1 MLASDRSLR
10 YPVQARIILERDLMP
25 PRTTRA
31 TASKKASGSRMQ
43 LVATDRRDTSRE
55 RLLDAAESLFAE
67 IGYAGISVREISAK
81 ADVNLGSIP
90 YYFGTKENLLKE
102 VLLRRVLPINAE
114 RGRLLKVVMENP
126 KPTVESILYAVLA
139 PAFRSSRELI
149 AYRKLAG
156 RLATDPTPEVR
167 KVMDDI
173 YNAGTLIFPK
183 ALRSVCPQIETE
195 EFYWRLMCVYGSMF
209 YVQADTGRMQTVAG
223 PHFDTSDPELALKFV
238 IPFLAA
244 GLRAPATI
252 RRKKR
257 T

>member
-1 MLASDRSLR
+1 MPARTAKAGRAAGPRVRLVTSD
-10 YPVQARIILERDLMP
+10 
-25 PRTTRA
+25 
-31 TASKKASGSRMQ
+31 KKES
-43 LVATDRRDTSRE
+43 SRE
-55 RLLDAAESLFAE
+55 RLLDSAEALFAE
-67 IGYAGISVREISAK
+67 IGYAGISVREISAR

-114 RGRLLKVVMENP
+114 RARLLKVVLENP
-126 KPTVESILYAVLA
+126 KPTVENILYAVLA
-139 PAFRSSRELI
+139 PAFRSSREL
-149 AYRKLAG
+149 ASYRKLAG

-173 YNAGTLIFPK
+173 YNPRTLMFPK
-183 ALRSVCPQIETE
+183 ALRSVCPHIDID

-223 PHFDTSDPELALKFV
+223 PNFDTSDPELALRYV

-244 GLRAPATI
+244 GLQAAGL
-252 RRKKR
+252 RKGKKLK
-257 T
+257 